1 MAPGGQS
8 GGLTKADMGKAKM
21 RAQRI
26 VYMPIERERKFL
38 VLGDTWRSSVTET
51 VSIRQGYVTSSAMNS
66 VRVRATSQKGFLTIK
81 SGSDPLRRLE
91 CEYAILIADAIILL
105 DVVCEKPILEKS
117 RHRIPTTE
125 GLVWEVDEFHGH
137 LSGLV
142 LAEIE
147 LPDHIQEVDL
157 PSWVEQEV
165 TQDPRYLN
173 ANLVKAMPPIGRN

>member
-66 VRVRATSQKGFLTIK
+66 VRVRATSVNTPDWITVAGVPYILRLR
-81 SGSDPLRRLE
+81 SGLRRPRTPVRGT
-91 CEYAILIADAIILL
+91 D
-105 DVVCEKPILEKS
+105 
-117 RHRIPTTE
+117 
-125 GLVWEVDEFHGH
+125 
-137 LSGLV
+137 LSGV
-142 LAEIE
+142 VGAC
-147 LPDHIQEVDL
+147 PGGGH
-157 PSWVEQEV
+157 
-165 TQDPRYLN
+165 
-173 ANLVKAMPPIGRN
+173 GG